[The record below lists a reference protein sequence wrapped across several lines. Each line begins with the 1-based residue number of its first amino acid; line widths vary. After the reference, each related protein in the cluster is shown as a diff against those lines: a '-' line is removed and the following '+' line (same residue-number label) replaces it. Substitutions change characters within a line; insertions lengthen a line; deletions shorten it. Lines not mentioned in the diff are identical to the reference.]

1 MAATN
6 GTLTKDSIGNEWNL
20 RTEMTKPKLRGLKW
34 KKVYLREWVL
44 YLSH

>member
-20 RTEMTKPKLRGLKW
+20 DNYNYKTQTYKTEM
-34 KKVYLREWVL
+34 KK
-44 YLSH
+44 S